1 MSGRN
6 QVRTYRRA
14 ESVVFLKT
22 DEPFGGLS
30 NMAGGYPIRVN
41 GIRIL
46 TSEALYQA
54 CRFPHLPDVQRM
66 IIGENS
72 PMTAKMRSKP
82 YRKDSRRDWDQ
93 VRVRIMRWCLR
104 MKLANNWGAFS
115 ELLLRTGDRPI
126 VEESRRDDFWGAK
139 AMSDGSTLVGMNVLG
154 RLLMELRE
162 QVKEHGRDAFLRVE
176 LPEVPDFQ
184 LLGRPIEVWA
194 LKAAPQEAAVL
205 APPQAGLFG
214 DDLPCDQAAV
224 IVSAPA
230 TSAQQMRAQP
240 SKSDTLE
247 MNGKTESA
255 APASLPEA
263 TNRANAYPSYRES
276 GLPWAPKMPEGWQ
289 VLRNGRLFGHR
300 VETGFPDLPILEVS
314 LRTGVRVRDM
324 ENLKRKQVMSQKDKY
339 KRALKGDIAYNMMR
353 MWQGAVGTAPVDGLV
368 SPAYVVVKPY
378 PEANSAYYSY
388 LFRTAAY
395 MQEVNK
401 FSRGIVSDRNRLY
414 WESFKQ
420 MPSLVPPRPEQDQ
433 IVAYLRAQDA
443 HIARYI
449 LAKRELIK
457 LLTEQKLTII
467 DHAVTRGLD
476 PNVRLKPSGIE
487 WLGEVPEHWEVA
499 SIKHIADVRFSGVD
513 KHSND
518 DETPVRLCN
527 YTDVYKNERITA
539 DMDLMRATATAAE
552 IARLTLKAGDV
563 ILTKDSETPDD
574 IGVPAWVPEDL
585 PGVVCAYHLGLL
597 RPVPQRVLGEFL
609 FRSIGSTRTAQ
620 QFHVLATGVTR
631 FALGKHD
638 VKNAIIALPP
648 VEEQQAICRWIVEE
662 CQPLDEAI
670 ARAEEEIQLIRE
682 YRDRLIADV
691 VTGQIDVRGWRP
703 GPDDVVSD
711 EELAAL
717 GDDEADLGEDEPGD
731 DGE

>member
-1 MSGRN
+1 MSSSD
-6 QVRTYRRA
+6 QVRTYSRA

-82 YRKDSRRDWDQ
+82 YRKDSRRDWDH

-104 MKLANNWGAFS
+104 MKLASNWSAFS

-126 VEESRRDDFWGAK
+126 VEQSRKDDFWGAK
-139 AMSDGSTLVGMNVLG
+139 AVGDGSTLVGMNVLG

-162 QVKEHGRDAFLRVE
+162 QVKERGRDAFLRVE
-176 LPEVPDFQ
+176 LPGIPDFQ

-194 LKAAPQEAAVL
+194 LKAAQQGAAAL
-205 APPQAGLFG
+205 ATSQAGLFG
-214 DDLPCDQAAV
+214 DDLPSDQSVAGDTA
-224 IVSAPA
+224 SAILDA
-230 TSAQQMRAQP
+230 DIGEQR
-240 SKSDTLE
+240 SKSVALPVEAESESDTQ
-247 MNGKTESA
+247 A
-255 APASLPEA
+255 RPAGVRDRV
-263 TNRANAYPSYRES
+263 TAYPGYRES
-276 GLPWAPKMPEGWQ
+276 GLPWAPKIPNGWQ
-289 VLRNGRLFGHR
+289 VLRNGRLFSHR

-324 ENLKRKQVMSQKDKY
+324 ENLKRKQVMSQKEKY
-339 KRALKGDIAYNMMR
+339 KRAAKGDIAYNMMR
-353 MWQGAVGTAPVDGLV
+353 MWQGAVGPAPVDGLV

-378 PEANSAYYSY
+378 DEVNSHYYSY

-401 FSRGIVSDRNRLY
+401 YSRGIVADRNRLY

-443 HIARYI
+443 HIARFI
-449 LAKRELIK
+449 KAKRDLIA
-457 LLTEQKLTII
+457 LLTEQKLRII
-467 DHAVTRGLD
+467 DQAVTRGLD
-476 PNVRLKPSGIE
+476 PNVRLKDSGIE
-487 WLGEVPEHWEVA
+487 WLGEVPEHWEVQRLKNVA
-499 SIKHIADVRFSGVD
+499 NVVLGKMLTTEAKGGDGEFKPYLRSNNVQWITPDLRDVREMWIAKTEMAQLRVRKGDLLVSEGGEVGRACMW
-513 KHSND
+513 K
-518 DETPVRLCN
+518 DE
-527 YTDVYKNERITA
+527 
-539 DMDLMRATATAAE
+539 
-552 IARLTLKAGDV
+552 
-563 ILTKDSETPDD
+563 
-574 IGVPAWVPEDL
+574 VPECYIQNS
-585 PGVVCAYHLGLL
+585 VH
-597 RPVPQRVLGEFL
+597 RVSAKPMMQPEFL
-609 FRSIGSTRTAQ
+609 LHQVFV
-620 QFHVLATGVTR
+620 F
-631 FALGKHD
+631 GKRGYF
-638 VKNAIIALPP
+638 NAIVNRVSIAHLTREKLVTMPFTVPP
-648 VEEQQAICRWIVEE
+648 IEEQKTICRWITDA

-691 VTGQIDVRGWRP
+691 VTGQVDVRGWRP

-717 GDDEADLGEDEPGD
+717 GDDEADLSEDEPGD